1 MLSARSR
8 AFSTAG
14 LPRDATQ
21 NVTIGSRMQ
30 NDHNPTVAARAR
42 VCTGLWGLSGWR
54 SQLTIVR
61 MASTAN
67 AIAMASERIKKGSTI
82 CGRIAYTTIFQG
94 QLARDFGGLP
104 DKAPAALREAG
115 SVPVVRALGA

>member
-42 VCTGLWGLSGWR
+42 VCTGLWGLSG
-54 SQLTIVR
+54 L
-61 MASTAN
+61 
-67 AIAMASERIKKGSTI
+67 
-82 CGRIAYTTIFQG
+82 
-94 QLARDFGGLP
+94 
-104 DKAPAALREAG
+104 AG
-115 SVPVVRALGA
+115 SWSAMSSTPTATIANVIARMVLGRNGTNESRKASRP